1 MLTDA
6 QVAHFHTFGFLVL
19 PKAFSAAEM
28 DGIRDDFD
36 AVMEDDRDG
45 QPFDGAKT
53 QTVLWFVEQHP
64 RLAVLAED
72 DRIYGP
78 IGQLLGEGFI
88 WVLSDGNLY
97 VGDTQWH
104 GGLGQ
109 SEMRPPALVRHI
121 KVAIYPDTVTR
132 ETGAL
137 RVIPGSHICA
147 YQEHLKVLTAQY
159 EDPAVRPL
167 GLVGAEVP
175 SVALE
180 SSPGDVVFF
189 SESLWHAAFG
199 GHNRRM
205 FTLIYYEGPKTPE
218 QVDWLR
224 EYRKKTTAMFH
235 PHENFL
241 SSERPKIRRMV
252 DRYAELDLAGS

>member
-6 QVAHFHTFGFLVL
+6 QVAHFRTFGFLVL

-36 AVMEDDRDG
+36 AVMESDRDG
-45 QPFDGAKT
+45 QPFDGTRT

-78 IGQLLGEGFI
+78 IGQLLGEDFI

-109 SEMRPPALVRHI
+109 SESAPLKHI
-121 KVAIYPDTVTR
+121 KVAIYPDAVTR

-137 RVIPGSHICA
+137 RVIPGSHVSE
-147 YQEHLKVLTAQY
+147 YQEHLRVLTAQY
-159 EDPAVRPL
+159 EDPAARVM
-167 GLVGAEVP
+167 GLAGAEVP

-180 SSPGDVVFF
+180 SNPGDVVFF

-205 FTLIYYEGPKTPE
+205 FTLIYCERPNTPE
-218 QVDWLR
+218 QVEWLEEHQKR
-224 EYRKKTTAMFH
+224 TIAVFH
-235 PHENFL
+235 PHESFL
-241 SSERPKIRRMV
+241 QSERPKVRRMV
-252 DRYAELDLAGS
+252 DRYVELGLAGS